1 MKKKQKI
8 IRSKIKPYPE
18 THQRGMIEVNLT
30 DEISWQK
37 IKNVQF
43 GLHDLGVQIA
53 EDGRVWICIDG
64 VSFLRF
70 KPSIRIET
78 KQEECLKKYSCS
90 YCHALTVVSNPKKC
104 WQCGRPLNESPT
116 KEEEL

>member
-70 KPSIRIET
+70 KPSIKVT
-78 KQEECLKKYSCS
+78 
-90 YCHALTVVSNPKKC
+90 TNVKC
-104 WQCGRPLNESPT
+104 TCEMHDRVYYGCRCG
-116 KEEEL
+116 KEE